1 MDFKPILSPFSV
13 PIPPE
18 NIKNLLVDVLKFLTF
33 PKQHFRLLF
42 PMVIKICLRRSDF
55 NLSNKTIIYI
65 INCYASNSYLTI
77 LQLVLYLWI
86 GNKKVTLWD
95 WAPTNFWLKIFPRE
109 KTIFYPLFPLRKVK
123 LRLYY

>member
-1 MDFKPILSPFSV
+1 MDFKPILSQFSV

-65 INCYASNSYLTI
+65 INCYASNNYLTI
-77 LQLVLYLWI
+77 LQLVLYL
-86 GNKKVTLWD
+86 
-95 WAPTNFWLKIFPRE
+95 
-109 KTIFYPLFPLRKVK
+109 
-123 LRLYY
+123 